1 MFDDA
6 ISGLPDVFRADV
18 SLPNP
23 SSLAPRALA
32 LDTTDPAGSDALA
45 GPDGPE
51 ASVGTPGRGVPAVRT
66 ADEPWVDSGGAS
78 ADREPTTLCSD
89 GGYDPDGDATPERG
103 RVYDA
108 GLVVR
113 LEADGVLFHEGD
125 GRTTGRWIAADRA
138 AVVSLG
144 EVD

>member
-6 ISGLPDVFRADV
+6 ISGLPDVFCADV

-23 SSLAPRALA
+23 SSLVSRATA
-32 LDTTDPAGSDALA
+32 MDATDLIGSHDA
-45 GPDGPE
+45 D
-51 ASVGTPGRGVPAVRT
+51 
-66 ADEPWVDSGGAS
+66 
-78 ADREPTTLCSD
+78 ADRTSTPLCSD
-89 GGYDPDGDATPERG
+89 GGYDPDRDAARERD